1 MRPILALV
9 LVIPLAHC
17 APSPAPRPIGE
28 DASRFLETYA
38 SIYRGVYTVASNA
51 QWLASTD
58 VTPEHD
64 GARVAAGK
72 ALAAVQGN
80 RAVIEAARRFLDARE
95 SLEPLVVRQLER
107 VLLNAAESPGTI
119 PEVVAARVEAEG
131 RQSSTLDSFAF
142 CLERKDDRCVR
153 PVTANEIDDILG
165 RSRDLDERL
174 RAWNASKETG
184 PALREGLREL
194 QRLRNEVA
202 REMGYASYFDLQV
215 ADYGMTSDEMMK
227 MLRTWVE
234 ETRPLYEQLHCYAKH
249 LLAERYGQPVPERI
263 PAHWIDNRWA
273 QNWDGIV
280 AGVDLDPYFRDRTPE
295 WIVEQAERFYVSM
308 GFPEL
313 PESFWERSDL
323 YPVPPG
329 SERKKNTHA
338 SAWHMDLGDDV
349 RSLMSV
355 QANARWF
362 GTAHHELGHVYYY
375 LAYTR
380 PEVPVL
386 LRGGANRGF
395 HEGIG
400 ELITIASLQVPYLR
414 QAGVLPAGADVD
426 RTAWLLNE
434 AFSETVPF
442 LAWAAGTMSHW
453 ERDLYAEPLAPS
465 EWNARWWRYVAEFQ
479 GVDPPAPRGEEYADA
494 ATKTHVNDDP
504 AQYYDYAFATVLKY
518 QLHDHISRKIL
529 KTDPHDAN
537 YFGRKDVGDFL
548 RSILEKGQ
556 TEDWRQLLRRTTGE
570 DLSTRAML
578 DYFRPL
584 EAWLEERNR
593 GKECGF

>member
-1 MRPILALV
+1 MRSIVALAFAL
-9 LVIPLAHC
+9 PLAAC
-17 APSPAPRPIGE
+17 APPSPPRPVGE
-28 DASRFLETYA
+28 DASRFLETYT
-38 SIYRGVYTVASNA
+38 SIYRGVYAVAANA
-51 QWLASTD
+51 QWAASTD

-72 ALAAVQGN
+72 ALAAVQGD
-80 RAVIEAARRFLDARE
+80 RAVIEAARKFLEAKATLD
-95 SLEPLVVRQLER
+95 PLVVRQLER

-131 RQSSTLDSFAF
+131 RQSSALDSFAF
-142 CLERKDDRCVR
+142 CLERKGDRCVR
-153 PVTANEIDDILG
+153 PVTANELDDILG
-165 RSRDLDERL
+165 SSRDLDERL

-184 PALREGLREL
+184 PALREGLEDL

-202 REMGYASYFDLQV
+202 REMGYASFFDLQV
-215 ADYGMTSDEMMK
+215 ADYGMTSDEMMT
-227 MLRTWVE
+227 MLRSWVA

-249 LLAERYGQPVPERI
+249 LLAERYGQAVPERI

-280 AGVDLDPYFRDRTPE
+280 TGIDLDPYFRDRTPE

-313 PESFWERSDL
+313 PASFWERSDL
-323 YPVPPG
+323 YPVPAV

-338 SAWHMDLGDDV
+338 SAWHMDLAEDV

-355 QANARWF
+355 QANTRWF

-414 QAGVLPAGADVD
+414 EAGLLPEGADVD

-453 ERDLYAEPLAPS
+453 ERDLYAEPLPPA
-465 EWNARWWRYVAEFQ
+465 EWNPRWWRYVAEFQ
-479 GVDPPAPRGEEYADA
+479 GIDPPAARGEEYADA

-529 KTDPHDAN
+529 GTDPHEAN

-548 RSILEKGQ
+548 RSILDKGQ
-556 TEDWRQLLRRTTGE
+556 TEDWRDLLRRTTGE
-570 DLSTRAML
+570 DLSTRALL

-584 EAWLEERNR
+584 EAWLEEQNR
-593 GKECGF
+593 GRQCGF

>member
-1 MRPILALV
+1 MRSILAFV
-9 LVIPLAHC
+9 LALPLASC
-17 APSPAPRPIGE
+17 APPPTPPPVGE
-28 DASRFLETYA
+28 DASRFLETFS
-38 SIYRGVYTVASNA
+38 SIYRGVYTVAANA

-72 ALAAVQGN
+72 ALAAVQGD
-80 RAVIEAARRFLDARE
+80 RAVIEAAREYLKARE
-95 SLEPLVVRQLER
+95 TLDTLVLRQLDR

-131 RQSSTLDSFAF
+131 RQSSVLDSFAF
-142 CLERKDDRCVR
+142 CLERKGDRCLR
-153 PVTANEIDDILG
+153 PVTANELDDILG

-184 PALREGLREL
+184 PALRKGLEDL

-202 REMGYASYFDLQV
+202 REMGYASFFDLQV
-215 ADYGMTSDEMMK
+215 ADYGMTSDEMMA
-227 MLRTWVE
+227 MLRSWVA

-249 LLAERYGQPVPERI
+249 VLAERYGQPVPERI

-280 AGVDLDPYFRDRTPE
+280 AGVDLDPFFRDRTPE

-313 PESFWERSDL
+313 PASFRERSDL
-323 YPVPPG
+323 YPVPADSG
-329 SERKKNTHA
+329 RKKNTHA
-338 SAWHMDLGDDV
+338 SAWHIDLAEDV

-355 QANARWF
+355 QANTRWF

-375 LAYTR
+375 LSYTR
-380 PEVPVL
+380 PEVPVF

-400 ELITIASLQVPYLR
+400 ELITIASQQVPYLR
-414 QAGVLPAGADVD
+414 EAGVLPEGAEVD
-426 RTAWLLNE
+426 RIAWLLNE

-453 ERDLYAEPLAPS
+453 ERDLYAEPLPPS

-529 KTDPHDAN
+529 GTDPHEAN

-556 TEDWRQLLRRTTGE
+556 TEDWRELLRRTTGE

-578 DYFRPL
+578 EYFRPL

-593 GKECGF
+593 GRQCGF

>member
-1 MRPILALV
+1 MRSIVALAYV
-9 LVIPLAHC
+9 LLLAAC
-17 APSPAPRPIGE
+17 APPPPPRPVGE
-28 DASRFLETYA
+28 DASRFLATYT
-38 SIYRGVYTVASNA
+38 SIYRGVYAVAANA

-72 ALAAVQGN
+72 ALASVQGD
-80 RAVIEAARRFLDARE
+80 RAVIEAAREFLKSEGTID
-95 SLEPLVVRQLER
+95 PLVARQLDR

-131 RQSSTLDSFAF
+131 RQSSTLDSFSF
-142 CLERKDDRCVR
+142 CLERKGDRCVR

-165 RSRDLDERL
+165 GSRDLEERL
-174 RAWNASKETG
+174 RVWNASKETG
-184 PALREGLREL
+184 PALEDGLRDL

-202 REMGYASYFDLQV
+202 REMGYASFFDLQV
-215 ADYGMTSDEMMK
+215 ADYGMTSDEMMA
-227 MLRTWVE
+227 MLRSWVA

-249 LLAERYGQPVPERI
+249 LLAERYGQPVPDRI

-280 AGVDLDPYFRDRTPE
+280 QGVDLDPYFRDRTPE

-313 PESFWERSDL
+313 PPSFWERSDL
-323 YPVPPG
+323 YPVAAG
-329 SERKKNTHA
+329 SGRKKNTHA
-338 SAWHMDLGDDV
+338 SAWHLDLTDDV

-355 QANARWF
+355 QANTRWF

-414 QAGVLPAGADVD
+414 QVGVLPEGAEID

-453 ERDLYAEPLAPS
+453 EHDLYAEPLSPS

-479 GVDPPAPRGEEYADA
+479 GVDPPAPRGEEYSDA

-529 KTDPHDAN
+529 GADPHEAN

-556 TEDWRQLLRRTTGE
+556 TEDWRDLLRRTTGE
-570 DLSTRAML
+570 DVSTRAML
-578 DYFRPL
+578 EYFRPL
-584 EAWLEERNR
+584 EVWLEEQNR
-593 GKECGF
+593 GRECGL

>member
-1 MRPILALV
+1 VRTFLALA
-9 LVIPLAHC
+9 LALPLAAC
-17 APSPAPRPIGE
+17 TPPPPPPAAGE
-28 DASRFLETYA
+28 DPARFLEIFA
-38 SIYRGVYTVASNA
+38 SIYRGVYTVAANA

-72 ALAAVQGN
+72 ALAAVQGD
-80 RAVIEAARRFLDARE
+80 RAVIEAARGFLQARE
-95 SLEPLVVRQLER
+95 TLDPLVVRQLER

-142 CLERKDDRCVR
+142 CLERKGDRCIR
-153 PVTANEIDDILG
+153 PATANDLDDILG
-165 RSRDLDERL
+165 SSRNLGERL

-184 PALREGLREL
+184 PALREGLLEL

-202 REMGYASYFDLQV
+202 REMGHASFFDLQV
-215 ADYGMTSDEMMK
+215 ADYGMTSDEMMA
-227 MLRTWVE
+227 MLRSWVA

-249 LLAERYGQPVPERI
+249 LLAERYGEAVPERI

-280 AGVDLDPYFRDRTPE
+280 AGVDLDPFFRDRTPE

-313 PESFWERSDL
+313 PASFRERSDL
-323 YPVPPG
+323 YPVPAG
-329 SERKKNTHA
+329 SDRKKNTHA
-338 SAWHMDLGDDV
+338 SAWHMDLEDDV

-355 QANARWF
+355 QANTRWF
-362 GTAHHELGHVYYY
+362 GTAHHELGHVYYD
-375 LAYTR
+375 LAYAR

-414 QAGVLPAGADVD
+414 EVGVLPEGADVD

-442 LAWAAGTMSHW
+442 LAWAAGTLSHW
-453 ERDLYAEPLAPS
+453 EHDLYAEPLPPS

-479 GVDPPAPRGEEYADA
+479 GVVPPAARGEEYADA

-529 KTDPHDAN
+529 ETDPHEAN

-556 TEDWRQLLRRTTGE
+556 TEEWRELLRRTTGE

-578 DYFRPL
+578 EYFRPL
-584 EAWLEERNR
+584 EEWLEERNR
-593 GKECGF
+593 GRACGF